1 MAAPFGSL
9 NHFDE
14 TRQFIDMR
22 VDVRALR
29 FQKIDTRKAFLDRD
43 MTLRRAI
50 ITNIIKIDHFAN
62 IGKAEPHPLGAQYP
76 RQPRAVSLGIN
87 PCRSATNGRDQPFIL
102 VETQRSRSHAKFLRQ
117 IGNAELMP
125 VPKIGGVE
133 CRVRAQVC
141 HLKIVS

>member
-9 NHFDE
+9 NHFHK

-22 VDVRALR
+22 VNVRTLA
-29 FQKIDTRKAFLDRD
+29 FEQIDAAEAFLDGD
-43 MTLRRAI
+43 MALRRAI
-50 ITNIIKIDHFAN
+50 ITNIIEVDHLAN
-62 IGKAEPHPLGAQYP
+62 IGKTEPYPLGAQYP
-76 RQPRAVSLGIN
+76 RQPRAVALGIN
-87 PCRSATNGRDQPFIL
+87 PRRSATNGRDQPFIF
-102 VETQRSRSHAKFLRQ
+102 VKAQRSRGYAKFLRQ